1 MSKSYLELVQL
12 PTRKERLEYLML
24 YGRVGEDTF
33 GKNRYLNQALY
44 QSREWKLFRN
54 EIIIRDHGCDLGL
67 DGYGIDKR
75 AIIHHINPLTVE
87 DILERRSC
95 VFDKNNVILV
105 SRTTHDI
112 IHYAFTLEGI
122 EDEIIERRPGD
133 TKLW

>member
-1 MSKSYLELVQL
+1 MSKSYLELIQL

-44 QSREWKLFRN
+44 RSREWKLFRN

-67 DGYGIDKR
+67 DGYGIDKGG
-75 AIIHHINPLTVE
+75 IIHHINPLTVE

-112 IHYAFTLEGI
+112 VHYAFTLEGI